1 MTALHLAAKHG
12 HIEVMRAL
20 KDSIDFKMH
29 SRRNGLTAL
38 HVAASS
44 GQTDCVSEL
53 LIHVPGGIPNEKCT
67 KEPNGEVMM
76 FKLVTIYANI
86 VFTLV

>member
-1 MTALHLAAKHG
+1 MIFFFLSKEGMTALHLAAKYG
-12 HIEVMRAL
+12 HIEVLRAL

-53 LIHVPGGIPNEKCT
+53 LIHVPGGIQNEKSI
-67 KEPNGEVMM
+67 KEPNGEV
-76 FKLVTIYANI
+76 FIIKT
-86 VFTLV
+86 